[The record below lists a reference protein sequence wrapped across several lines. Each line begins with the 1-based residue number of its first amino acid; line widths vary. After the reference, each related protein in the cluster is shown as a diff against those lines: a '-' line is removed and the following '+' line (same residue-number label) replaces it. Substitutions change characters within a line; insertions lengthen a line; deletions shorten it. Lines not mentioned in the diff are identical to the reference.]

1 MIKLIIQAV
10 VGALIAGIFEAWE
23 KYQDRKTAKRNG
35 ALENE
40 AEARRTVD
48 AAKKR
53 MEDVSDA
60 TDKSVVDRMRDGTY

>member
-1 MIKLIIQAV
+1 MWTMIIRAI
-10 VGALIAGIFEAWE
+10 VGALISGLIEAWNN
-23 KYQDRKTAKRNG
+23 YQDRKMAKRNG

-48 AAKKR
+48 EAKKR
-53 MEDVSDA
+53 MEDVTDA